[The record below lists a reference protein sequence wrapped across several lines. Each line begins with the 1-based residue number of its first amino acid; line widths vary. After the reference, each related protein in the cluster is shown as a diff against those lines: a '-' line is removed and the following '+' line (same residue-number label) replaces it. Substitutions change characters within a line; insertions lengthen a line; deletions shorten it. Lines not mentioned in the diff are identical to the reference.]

1 MSPYVLLGVAAGG
14 ALGACL
20 RYLVFHLMDSPSGF
34 PLATLLVN
42 VLGSFLIGLCYVLIS
57 EKALVA
63 ELWRPI
69 LMAGFLGG
77 LTTFSAFSLEA
88 VYLFEGG
95 RWQMALSYVV
105 FSTVFCILAAFS
117 GMQLMRAL
125 NL

>member
-1 MSPYVLLGVAAGG
+1 MSLWVFLGVALGG
-14 ALGACL
+14 ALGASL
-20 RYLVFHLMDSPSGF
+20 RYLAVQLVETPSGF

-42 VLGSFLIGLCYVLIS
+42 ILGSFLIGICYVLIM
-57 EKALVA
+57 EKALLS

-88 VYLFEGG
+88 VYLFEEG

-105 FSTVFCILAAFS
+105 FSMVFCILAAFS
-117 GMQLMRAL
+117 GIQITRAL
-125 NL
+125 